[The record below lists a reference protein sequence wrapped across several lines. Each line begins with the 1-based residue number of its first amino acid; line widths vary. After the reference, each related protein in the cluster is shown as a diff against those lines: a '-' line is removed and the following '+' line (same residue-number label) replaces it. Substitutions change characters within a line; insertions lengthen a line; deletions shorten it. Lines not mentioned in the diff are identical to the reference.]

1 MLAKAAE
8 STVVLKPS
16 YKELKALALTP
27 EAEKALES
35 QVLAP
40 GTQAVTWAPMEAVPT
55 PLTCLC

>member
-8 STVVLKPS
+8 STVFKPS
-16 YKELKALALTP
+16 YKELKASALTP

-35 QVLAP
+35 WVLGP
-40 GTQAVTWAPMEAVPT
+40 GTQAVTWAPMEVVPT